1 MTQPDFTFTK
11 AERISRKLIIDRLFS
26 EGKSFVAYPLRV
38 VYLVNVDLQE
48 VPVAMLVSVSKKRF
62 KRAVKRN
69 LIKRRIREAFRLN
82 KQQLQL
88 PSEVKNVAVA
98 FLYLDNELAGFSL
111 LNRKMME
118 INVQFNK
125 RLCSENS

>member
-118 INVQFNK
+118 INVQLNK

>member
-1 MTQPDFTFTK
+1 MNQTDFTLSK
-11 AERISRKLIIDRLFS
+11 SERISRKLIIDKLFS

-48 VPVAMLVSVSKKRF
+48 APVAMLVSVSKKRF

-69 LIKRRIREAFRLN
+69 LIKRRVREAFRLN
-82 KQQLQL
+82 KHQLQI
-88 PSEVKNVAVA
+88 PDSVNNVAVA
-98 FLYLDNELAGFSL
+98 FLYLSTDLSDFSL
-111 LNRKMME
+111 LNRKMEE
-118 INVQFNK
+118 INNQLNK